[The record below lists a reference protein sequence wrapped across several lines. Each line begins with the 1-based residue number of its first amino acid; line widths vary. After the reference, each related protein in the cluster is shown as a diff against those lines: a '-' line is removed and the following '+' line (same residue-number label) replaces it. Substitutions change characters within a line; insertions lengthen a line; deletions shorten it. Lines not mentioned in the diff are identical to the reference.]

1 MDTAAPATLGEAL
14 SLASSRGEI
23 ALEQPASAP
32 APQAPTPPSEP
43 NAPTPPAPDATPKS
57 PLDAI
62 PDLSTKP
69 DTATNIDGQIQEQN
83 QQPEQ
88 PVSPQKAKWEEL
100 RSKATELDKLKPEL
114 ETLRKQIEELQTKPQ
129 IPEETAQELE
139 ELRKFR
145 FAQEVESSPEWKEAV
160 VKPWSG
166 IQSDFKNIAEFYGVD
181 FEQLIAAAD
190 DVNPLKRGKA
200 IREFLSSSEQ
210 EVTPE
215 VLDIAMDAAKRLHE
229 VYQTQHTLRQQSQDL
244 MQSLEAKRSM
254 ETEKQKAEREAKF
267 SRSRDEIFTAISS
280 KMPDIFKDPQF
291 VDAVKKASVSD
302 EPQEQAYQ
310 AIAAVALPEVAKQLA
325 AARAEIAKLNK
336 TIAAR
341 SGAQPGLGLA
351 PQEANMNQAPKLSDA
366 IAGYLGKSF

>member
-23 ALEQPASAP
+23 ALDVPASAP

-57 PLDAI
+57 PLDSI
-62 PDLSTKP
+62 PDLSAKP
-69 DTATNIDGQIQEQN
+69 EPTNIDAQVDQQN
-83 QQPEQ
+83 QQQPE

-114 ETLRKQIEELQTKPQ
+114 DTLRKQLEELQTKPQ
-129 IPEETAQELE
+129 VPEETAQELE
-139 ELRKFR
+139 ELRLFR

-160 VKPWSG
+160 VAPWTG
-166 IQSDFKNIAEFYGVD
+166 IRQEFENISEFYGVEFD
-181 FEQLIAAAD
+181 GLLAAAD
-190 DVNPLKRGKA
+190 DPNPLKRGKA
-200 IREFLSSSEQ
+200 IRDFLASSEQ
-210 EVTPE
+210 EVTAD
-215 VLDIAMDAAKRLHE
+215 VLATAMDASKRLHE
-229 VYQTQHTLRQQSQDL
+229 VYQRQHSLRQQSQEL
-244 MQSLEAKRSM
+244 MQLLEAKRSM
-254 ETEKQKAEREAKF
+254 ETEKQKAERETRF

-280 KMPDIFKDPQF
+280 KMPDIFKDAQF
-291 VDAVKKASVSD
+291 ADAVKKAQASD